1 MQHDEN
7 EDHHHAPRGVM
18 ERHVQTILTAVVA
31 ALLGWVGVSLLDL
44 RDRTTRLEVQT
55 HNVAAMVADGTNDRF
70 RGADWRREKE
80 RLDDRYNALVRR
92 VEALEEGQQR
102 GRR

>member
-1 MQHDEN
+1 VNSETS
-7 EDHHHAPRGVM
+7 EPVPRGVM
-18 ERHVQTILTAVVA
+18 ERHIQTILTGVVA

-55 HNVAAMVADGTNDRF
+55 QNVAQLVADGTNDRF

-92 VEALEEGQQR
+92 VEALEESQR
-102 GRR
+102 GGRR